1 MNCARIFALIG
12 LLGLASELTAA
23 SNGSANV
30 SSACATVEFMGK
42 MVSLNIL
49 LPADYDD
56 MDELYDM
63 QDSLAELN
71 LLVCQPVIL
80 TGYSR
85 GHSQYRNGSLI
96 STDLYHDAWYY
107 PDGQPVFAE
116 PGEDTTIYYPNGRV
130 MAHHW
135 MHGDQA
141 VFWPNGSLA
150 TNYFWAFDVTW
161 YYPDGQI
168 ITYESGYSGGRWFYP
183 FPRLDGGIGQE
194 VISSEWGIEDESFS
208 YLNFTASGSLFT
220 SRERIRR
227 KLIFDDFEL
236 LDVAGVLLLIT
247 RLYQY
252 ADIAKD
258 YAPADINITG
268 APF

>member
-1 MNCARIFALIG
+1 MNYTRIFALIA
-12 LLGLASELTAA
+12 LLGLASELPAA

-30 SSACATVEFMGK
+30 SSVCATVEFMGK
-42 MVSLNIL
+42 MISLNIL

-56 MDELYDM
+56 INELYDM

-85 GHSQYRNGSLI
+85 GNSRYS
-96 STDLYHDAWYY
+96 
-107 PDGQPVFAE
+107 
-116 PGEDTTIYYPNGRV
+116 
-130 MAHHW
+130 
-135 MHGDQA
+135 
-141 VFWPNGSLA
+141 NGSLA

-161 YYPDGQI
+161 YYPDAQI

-208 YLNFTASGSLFT
+208 YLNFTATGSLFT
-220 SRERIRR
+220 SRERIRT

-236 LDVAGVLLLIT
+236 LDVPGVLLLIT

-252 ADIAKD
+252 GDIAKD

-268 APF
+268 VPF